1 MKPSTKIVIASCLIG
16 LVIGGGFFVQKD
28 GPASISDTVAALELR
43 DFAGSASH
51 PSSGLFIRDGS
62 ESTGFMKQVSADI
75 TASEFRSPMD
85 RELVRLGWRSVDKP
99 EGVDENMILAGS
111 SYCWQRGMQVLR
123 AQLVFPKDRSKTA
136 YIWIQRPASIAENI
150 SNRIEAWKATR
161 GGTSPSMQI
170 SISPK

>member
-16 LVIGGGFFVQKD
+16 LVIGGGFFVRKD
-28 GPASISDTVAALELR
+28 GPQSISDTIAALELR

-62 ESTGFMKQVSADI
+62 ESTGFMKRVSAEI
-75 TASEFRSPMD
+75 TAPEFKSQLD
-85 RELVRLGWRSVDKP
+85 RELARLGWRSVENP
-99 EGVDENMILAGS
+99 EGVEETMILGGS

-123 AQLVFPKDRSKTA
+123 AQLVFPKGRAKTV

-150 SNRIEAWKATR
+150 SKRVQALKTSR
-161 GGTSPSMQI
+161 GGASTRVQFSR
-170 SISPK
+170 SPK